1 LGMSGLSR
9 RYVLPAIV
17 VLLVSAA
24 ALYMYFSRGDDSV
37 TYEEGITKGYLVT
50 DMEIP
55 LLDGEAVRFSD
66 YEGKVLVVDFMA
78 PWCPPCKEQIKVL
91 KELDE
96 FPNIE
101 IITINI
107 DSRYNSSTLRQ
118 FAEAE
123 GVTWTFGSSTEAG
136 GTYQTNAIPTIL
148 FVDAEG
154 VIRYRGFFTTLNQFE
169 QLLQSYG

>member
-1 LGMSGLSR
+1 ML
-9 RYVLPAIV
+9 I
-17 VLLVSAA
+17 VSAA
-24 ALYMYFSRGDDSV
+24 SYMYFSRGNDSV
-37 TYEEGITKGYLVT
+37 TYEEGITTGYLVT

-55 LLDGEAVRFSD
+55 LLDGGAVRFSD
-66 YEGKVLVVDFMA
+66 HEGKVLVVDFMA
-78 PWCPPCKEQIKVL
+78 PWCPPCREQFKVL
-91 KELDE
+91 KELNE
-96 FPNIE
+96 FPNVG
-101 IITINI
+101 IISINI
-107 DSRYNSSTLRQ
+107 DARYNSSYLRR

>member
-1 LGMSGLSR
+1 
-9 RYVLPAIV
+9 
-17 VLLVSAA
+17 
-24 ALYMYFSRGDDSV
+24 MYFSRGDDSV
-37 TYEEGITKGYLVT
+37 KYEEGITAGYLVT

-55 LLDGEAVRFSD
+55 LLDGGAVRLSD

-78 PWCPPCKEQIKVL
+78 PRCAPCKEQIKVL

-96 FPNIE
+96 FPNVE

-107 DSRYNSSTLRQ
+107 ASGYNSSTLRQ

-123 GVTWTFGSSTEAG
+123 GVTWSFGSSTEAG
-136 GTYQTNAIPTIL
+136 GTYQINAIPTIL
-148 FVDAEG
+148 FVDEEG